1 MRPLFNTVFV
11 TTEGAWLRKDGEN
24 LVMELE
30 KVEKARGEL
39 RGRIAE
45 RRAAG
50 EEISSEEEEDM
61 VVHAG
66 HVIRTPGRHLGT
78 AAQPHRKNRKKK

>member
-1 MRPLFNTVFV
+1 
-11 TTEGAWLRKDGEN
+11 
-24 LVMELE
+24 
-30 KVEKARGEL
+30 
-39 RGRIAE
+39 
-45 RRAAG
+45 
-50 EEISSEEEEDM
+50 M